1 MTPRARPAT
10 RMLPTAATSS
20 QAHQRSS
27 PPKAKAVCRRG
38 DTWSAGGPYTPFR
51 QPGRLIVAPLVTVPG
66 SHGSTV
72 PLGGVECAIGMP
84 FGDVEWHSIS
94 LTTAHLLIS
103 MPLGGAQCTVCVL
116 FGDAKWHVYGTARLR
131 GHRRRKWRR
140 TVTWRPWD
148 LSHAAILDAIL

>member
-10 RMLPTAATSS
+10 RMSPTAATSS

-103 MPLGGAQCTVCVL
+103 TPLGGASAQSVCYSVTPS
-116 FGDAKWHVYGTARLR
+116 GTYMGQHGSGVIGEGSGAGR
-131 GHRRRKWRR
+131 
-140 TVTWRPWD
+140 
-148 LSHAAILDAIL
+148 